1 MDLTS
6 IVIIVDVINEY
17 WCFPY
22 QFRPDFEACLEG
34 GVVGGREGKEGG
46 RRGGGH
52 GSIMAG
58 SRSWEIYY
66 YSGWLHQPY
75 RIMQWPRLE
84 SAPCRAAGIALLYG
98 VFLVKKSSSLW
109 IRARRLR
116 RHTLVGNCQKCFPN
130 LIKLHIPIQNSLKP
144 SKTER
149 PFSFIGCSQYD
160 KNYRFFNG
168 WSSYAWATTVFHWH

>member
-1 MDLTS
+1 M
-6 IVIIVDVINEY
+6 INN
-17 WCFPY
+17 WCFLY
-22 QFRPDFEACLEG
+22 QFRPDFEACLFLG
-34 GVVGGREGKEGG
+34 GVGGREGKEGG
-46 RRGGGH
+46 LRGGGH

-130 LIKLHIPIQNSLKP
+130 LIFKITCILSQITFRSNVLHHHFYLPEWPKSTWQP
-144 SKTER
+144 SSIHFRHGTNHLR
-149 PFSFIGCSQYD
+149 LHGHFGPVYLL
-160 KNYRFFNG
+160 
-168 WSSYAWATTVFHWH
+168 